1 MERSICPLCERL
13 RHHFPVRFG
22 SHPMKLLFV
31 HERIGALGGAEVNV
45 LAAAGELRRRGH
57 TLAFAHGTGTDSPE
71 WRETFAE
78 RFPLAVDGRVSGAEL
93 TRVLTRF
100 EPELVFLH
108 KFSDPGVLDALAAS
122 GVPVVRM
129 VHDHDLTCM
138 RGYKYGY
145 LSRRICQRA
154 LSPYCIF
161 PCGACL
167 VRSGK
172 GASLPVR
179 WVSYR
184 AKRRELEVNK
194 QFDRLVVATDY
205 MRGELLRNGFGAERI
220 EIHPPVPRAG
230 TAAVPP
236 PSFSERNLIV
246 YAGQIIRG
254 KGVDVLLESLAR
266 VTVPFECVILGDG
279 SHRHEC
285 EQLSRRLGLS
295 DRVRFAGFV
304 PQAQVA
310 DYYRD
315 ASLAVMSSVWPEPFG
330 ATGLE
335 AMRCGLPV
343 VAFDAGGIREWL
355 LDGTNG
361 YLIPWMD
368 RAAFA
373 ARVETLLRDKTLAAQ
388 LGANGRQLAD
398 ERFNFGRYIDGLENL
413 FARVTARPQV
423 ITAWREEAEA
433 V

>member
-1 MERSICPLCERL
+1 MERSFCPFCDRL
-13 RHHFPVRFG
+13 RHHSPTPFG
-22 SHPMKLLFV
+22 FHPMKLLFV

-57 TLAFAHGTGTDSPE
+57 TLAFAHGPGTESRE
-71 WRETFAE
+71 WSETFAE
-78 RFPLAVDGRVSGAEL
+78 RFPLESHRRTAGAGL
-93 TRVLTRF
+93 TRVLAQF
-100 EPELVFLH
+100 EPDLVFLH
-108 KFSDPGVLDALAAS
+108 KFSDPGVLDALAGS

-129 VHDHDLTCM
+129 VHDHDLYCM

-145 LSRRICQRA
+145 LSRQICRRA

-161 PCGACL
+161 PCGAC
-167 VRSGK
+167 VARAG
-172 GASLPVR
+172 GNASFPVR

-184 AKRRELEVNK
+184 AKRREIEVNK

-205 MRGELLRNGFGAERI
+205 MRGELLRNGFGADRV

-230 TAAVPP
+230 MAAAT

-279 SHRHEC
+279 SHRAAC
-285 EQLSRRLGLS
+285 EQLSRRLGLT
-295 DRVRFAGFV
+295 DRVHFAGFV
-304 PQAQVA
+304 PQAQVV

-355 LDGTNG
+355 LDGVNG
-361 YLIPWMD
+361 HLVPWMD
-368 RAAFA
+368 RDLFA
-373 ARVETLLRDKTLAAQ
+373 ARVEALLRDKAQAAR
-388 LGANGRQLAD
+388 LGAQGRQIAE
-398 ERFNFGRYIDGLENL
+398 ERFNFSRYIDGLENL
-413 FARVTARPQV
+413 FARVAARPQV
-423 ITAWREEAEA
+423 VTEWRQAVEAA
-433 V
+433 R

>member
-1 MERSICPLCERL
+1 
-13 RHHFPVRFG
+13 
-22 SHPMKLLFV
+22 MKLLFV

-57 TLAFAHGTGTDSPE
+57 TLAFAHGAGAESPE
-71 WRETFAE
+71 WGETFAE
-78 RFPLAVDGRVSGAEL
+78 RYPLSGDSRGKGAAL

-108 KFSDPGVLDALAAS
+108 KFSDADVLDALAAS

-129 VHDHDLTCM
+129 VHDHDLYCM

-145 LSRRICQRA
+145 LSRKICRRA

-167 VRSGK
+167 ARGEK

-184 AKRRELEVNK
+184 AKRREIEVNK

-220 EIHPPVPRAG
+220 EVHAPVPRSG
-230 TAAVPP
+230 AAAAPS

-266 VTVPFECVILGDG
+266 VTVPFECMILGDG
-279 SHRHEC
+279 SHRAAC

-355 LDGTNG
+355 LDETNG
-361 YLIPWMD
+361 CLVPWMD

-373 ARVETLLRDKTLAAQ
+373 ARVETLLRDKGLAAR
-388 LGANGRQLAD
+388 LGANGRQIAE

-413 FARVTARPQV
+413 FSRVALRPQAF
-423 ITAWREEAEA
+423 TAGCEEEAA
-433 V
+433 VR